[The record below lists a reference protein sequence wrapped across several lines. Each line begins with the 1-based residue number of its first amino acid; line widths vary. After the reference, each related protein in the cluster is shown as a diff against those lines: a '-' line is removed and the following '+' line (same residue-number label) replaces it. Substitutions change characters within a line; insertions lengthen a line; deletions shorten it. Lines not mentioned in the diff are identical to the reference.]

1 MLAPLTLE
9 ELRPRF
15 GEAAGLSATEAIADT
30 SAALASLSPVDSV
43 SQWALWSGTNQ
54 TAARTELAIG
64 TALGSLRGGGSKFQ
78 FTSVEGLIRH
88 EMKLLVSP
96 VGAPISYARPSP
108 RYLSITIAVLI
119 TIRPMLV
126 NACWLAKA
134 LKSSGVTM
142 QPERTSAAIT
152 KIVMSTGY
160 LDRPNIPKHHVQVLC
175 LWHAGPRTSP
185 NDCCSDISGNSACA
199 AMQCDMTA

>member
-30 SAALASLSPVDSV
+30 SAALASLPPVDSV

-119 TIRPMLV
+119 TIRPCRECMLV
-126 NACWLAKA
+126 NACECMLARKDSHELWSHHA
-134 LKSSGVTM
+134 ARENICSHNQDRDVYRLSGQAQHTQTSRPSPLPVACWATNVT
-142 QPERTSAAIT
+142 
-152 KIVMSTGY
+152 K
-160 LDRPNIPKHHVQVLC
+160 
-175 LWHAGPRTSP
+175 
-185 NDCCSDISGNSACA
+185 
-199 AMQCDMTA
+199 